1 MNHPYIVS
9 MLETQ
14 FKLEEQLKEL
24 DEVLKEPLPA
34 LPYNQILLARAGL
47 ASGLHFLTTMIEK
60 THQEIERGTLSDP
73 SFNALLEEGG

>member
-34 LPYNQILLARAGL
+34 LLNCPLSSRQANKQIILYHA
-47 ASGLHFLTTMIEK
+47 
-60 THQEIERGTLSDP
+60 
-73 SFNALLEEGG
+73 